1 MILIF
6 DRMSP
11 KLGIFCYFSL
21 FVSLISGAKYLIDID
36 DGEEIDR
43 HGEAS
48 GRIYKN
54 MSSNQ
59 DSINAITHVPPI
71 MDVTMK
77 PCFSL

>member
-1 MILIF
+1 
-6 DRMSP
+6 MSLTSS
-11 KLGIFCYFSL
+11 K
-21 FVSLISGAKYLIDID
+21 KYLIDID
-36 DGEEIDR
+36 DGEEIENR

>member
-1 MILIF
+1 
-6 DRMSP
+6 MSP

-21 FVSLISGAKYLIDID
+21 FVSLTSSKKYLIDID

-54 MSSNQ
+54 MSSKTRLMQ
-59 DSINAITHVPPI
+59 
-71 MDVTMK
+71 
-77 PCFSL
+77 